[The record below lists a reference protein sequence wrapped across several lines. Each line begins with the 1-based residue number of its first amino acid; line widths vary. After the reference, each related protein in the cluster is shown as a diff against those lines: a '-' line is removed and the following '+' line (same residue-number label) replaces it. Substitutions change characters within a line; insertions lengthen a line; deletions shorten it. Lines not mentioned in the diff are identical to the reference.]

1 MCTNI
6 HLISAS
12 PFLFSVS
19 LLDRVHESI
28 VSAVSSEPFIP
39 SPVRLSRHC
48 RYHPTGPQPITCSGH
63 SFLLPHCLT
72 AITLH
77 MHNPGSFQ
85 IAEKLPALLSS
96 SELVPVPACCV
107 VLVTV
112 GGTVLAWLACC
123 HCQAIFVMSFLL
135 VVCPVGLRQ
144 PPPLQPAAPASQS
157 MTILPFPPLTPRAT
171 FTCTL
176 R

>member
-1 MCTNI
+1 M
-6 HLISAS
+6 
-12 PFLFSVS
+12 S
-19 LLDRVHESI
+19 LLCPPCPASH
-28 VSAVSSEPFIP
+28 SSHPRCGSPATVATARPAP
-39 SPVRLSRHC
+39 SPSPARATAS
-48 RYHPTGPQPITCSGH
+48 S
-63 SFLLPHCLT
+63 CLT

-85 IAEKLPALLSS
+85 IEEKLPPLLTS
-96 SELVPVPACCV
+96 SELVPVPACCA

-112 GGTVLAWLACC
+112 VWTVLAWLACC

-144 PPPLQPAAPASQS
+144 PPPHQPAAPASQS